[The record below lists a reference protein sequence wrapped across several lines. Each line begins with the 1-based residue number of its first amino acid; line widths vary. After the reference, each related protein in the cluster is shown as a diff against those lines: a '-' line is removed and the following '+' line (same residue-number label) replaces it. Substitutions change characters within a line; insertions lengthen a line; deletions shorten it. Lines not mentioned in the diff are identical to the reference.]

1 MRILSREVH
10 LWCLFPEDIVDPA
23 LVKLYKGLLSDDELE
38 KVKEAGSG
46 PTHTGR
52 VLARTLVRTTLA
64 RCKEPI
70 FPKKNL
76 HLVASRATSS
86 IIESF
91 SCVDV
96 FGTWSCLFAMLRIPG
111 SDLIRITFEVA
122 ALIEG
127 EVSLIHVN
135 LRSESSLLIET
146 LEDIAFPDL
155 DSCSG

>member
-1 MRILSREVH
+1 MH

-64 RCKEPI
+64 RCKKPI
-70 FPKKNL
+70 FLQLFL
-76 HLVASRATSS
+76 HPVASRATSS
-86 IIESF
+86 IVESF

-96 FGTWSCLFAMLRIPG
+96 FGTWSCVLAMLRIPA
-111 SDLIRITFEVA
+111 SDLIE
-122 ALIEG
+122 L
-127 EVSLIHVN
+127 H
-135 LRSESSLLIET
+135 LRLRL
-146 LEDIAFPDL
+146 
-155 DSCSG
+155 